1 MLTTTTL
8 DLTLDT
14 IPPSLNN
21 IYRSVTIKGIARRVL
36 TGDAKQ
42 WKKDATT
49 IIRNAGRLHDFDIQP
64 KQPFKIEV
72 LYQAPNVLVWDVDGK
87 AKLLVD
93 SFCEAF
99 GVDDRYLM
107 ELHQRKQRGPCA
119 VRLMVMVMGVEQ
131 GVLL

>member
-1 MLTTTTL
+1 MTTTTAL

-21 IYRSVTIKGIARRVL
+21 IYKTITVKGISRRVL
-36 TGDAKQ
+36 TTEARK
-42 WKKDATT
+42 WKDYATL
-49 IIRNAGRLHDFDIQP
+49 IIRTAGRRVGWDIAP
-64 KQPFKIEV
+64 KQPFAITV

-107 ELHQRKQRGPCA
+107 DLHQTKQRGPCA
-119 VRLMVMVMGVEQ
+119 VWLRVEAI
-131 GVLL
+131 